1 MKSVQKPNKFVVKE
15 TILVI
20 LNNYLFKDTGCSEM
34 GHLGFGVVLD
44 AGDSY
49 RQTVLIGLEGAL
61 SRYM

>member
-1 MKSVQKPNKFVVKE
+1 MLDVSKVRSLDIGCFEFCVV
-15 TILVI
+15 
-20 LNNYLFKDTGCSEM
+20 GRR
-34 GHLGFGVVLD
+34 GFGCGASSNIPCGGSMLD

>member
-1 MKSVQKPNKFVVKE
+1 MGVV
-15 TILVI
+15 LVTFRPPGI
-20 LNNYLFKDTGCSEM
+20 KAPQM

>member
-1 MKSVQKPNKFVVKE
+1 MFALHQKVDLRYIYLMKS
-15 TILVI
+15 
-20 LNNYLFKDTGCSEM
+20 FKDTGCSEM